1 MTTTTNENEN
11 ENNNNNNNENN
22 PNPPP
27 PPPPPPPPHHH
38 HHGDTKQ
45 QPWARERT
53 STSFPSWERFSAMLA
68 AVSSRA
74 FQIDE
79 DIGMIPLLDLCNHSR
94 GKGTEKMCR
103 IASSQQHPIPSRP
116 IPLPPALPPA
126 RAAAAAQTMSQL
138 LDLAKR

>member
-1 MTTTTNENEN
+1 MKQKTQYNNN
-11 ENNNNNNNENN
+11 NDNNNNNNNNNENN

-27 PPPPPPPPHHH
+27 PRHHH

-94 GKGTEKMCR
+94 GKGTEKMCH

-116 IPLPPALPPA
+116 IPPPPA
-126 RAAAAAQTMSQL
+126 AAAAAQTMSQL